1 MPDPRRPEPLPLVLL
16 TGFLGAGKTTLLN
29 RLLRD
34 PALANAA
41 VLVNELGEIGV
52 DHLLVEH
59 AEEGVIALAGGCL
72 CCGVRGELVDA
83 LENLLRA
90 RDNGRL
96 PPFDRLVIETT
107 GLADPAPAL
116 QTLMLHPYLA
126 LRFHLAA
133 VVTVVDASDGG
144 ATLLASP
151 EAARQAAMA
160 DRIVLSK
167 TDLATPEQFA
177 ATRAAVA
184 RLAPTAEVASAT
196 EADAAAL
203 LAPAEGPRRG
213 LDAAPLGH
221 GAVRAVSMESEAPL
235 TRAAYDLFVE
245 LLRSAHAAKLLR
257 LKGLVR
263 LVEEPDRPLL
273 VQGVRHVFAEPRVL
287 DAWPDDD
294 RRTRLVAI
302 GEGLEP
308 GLLAGL
314 YAAFAGQVA
323 PDRPDRAALTEN
335 PLAPRSGGL
344 LG

>member
-1 MPDPRRPEPLPLVLL
+1 MLDPRRPEPLPLVLL

-160 DRIVLSK
+160 DRIALSK
-167 TDLATPEQFA
+167 TDLATPEQLA

>member
-126 LRFHLAA
+126 LRFHIAA

-144 ATLLASP
+144 ATLSASP

-160 DRIVLSK
+160 DRIALSK
-167 TDLATPEQFA
+167 TDLATPEQLA
-177 ATRAAVA
+177 ATRAAIA
-184 RLAPTAEVASAT
+184 GLAPTAEVVIAAEVDAS
-196 EADAAAL
+196 AL

-273 VQGVRHVFAEPRVL
+273 VQGVRHVFAEPRFL

-302 GEGLEP
+302 GDGLEP

-323 PDRPDRAALTEN
+323 PDRADRAALTEN